1 MSADAEADVVV
12 VGAGLAGL
20 TAARD
25 LVAAGCSVIVAEARD
40 RVGGRVVGWPV
51 GDGKIVEMGGQFA
64 GPTQDRILALA
75 AELGVATFP
84 TYDDGA
90 RVLHFN
96 GKRGTYTGAISL
108 YEELLEAE
116 GLTPLLRSEA
126 RAAIGDLRAGL
137 PAREPW
143 DR

>member
-1 MSADAEADVVV
+1 MSLTLLAILGDIDDPRATTILCEHIKDEEWLSRWNAVGSLGRRNDATSRQCIERALDDPHLVVRS
-12 VGAGLAGL
+12 
-20 TAARD
+20 AAIKGISRWD
-25 LVAAGCSVIVAEARD
+25 GD
-40 RVGGRVVGWPV
+40 R
-51 GDGKIVEMGGQFA
+51 
-64 GPTQDRILALA
+64 
-75 AELGVATFP
+75 
-84 TYDDGA
+84 
-90 RVLHFN
+90 
-96 GKRGTYTGAISL
+96 AISL